1 MRARAGADVL
11 FIRPCRAE
19 EKWWVTAPVD
29 AAPVDTAPVDTARA
43 GMTLKLRRIGA
54 KIRKLIHLLLQRVPK
69 PADVR

>member
-29 AAPVDTAPVDTARA
+29 TAPVDMAGA
-43 GMTLKLRRIGA
+43 GMTSKLRRIGA